1 MWSRARSSIAGYRAR
16 LHNQREVVA
25 PPGAPVGYRAGMLD
39 FITYDFGYSWS
50 VRYAMIAPLIVA
62 GSLAALAAWRSWP
75 RWVFIL
81 ATLMALWAAGAVLV
95 LNVMLNSPM
104 PLPTERFLPAGAGRV
119 LDVGA
124 GSGRAAVG
132 VLIARPHVTAT
143 GVDIYSGYWG
153 IDGNTPERFMAN
165 ARIAGVADRASARV
179 GDMRQLPFGDGEFDA
194 VVSSYAIDHLPRA
207 ERPKAIAEVAR
218 VLKPGGEFLLMI
230 IRVDWRTWL
239 VSPLLAHHPSQNPE
253 PWRELLQQHGF
264 SVEEEGTP
272 FTTLYFLARKH
283 GATRTHG
290 VDDTRWRT
298 DHPRRRGEAQVERA
312 RELRAAEA
320 VVHVE
325 LVVGDRQSERR
336 PSRGDIRVARA
347 AGRQAAANATIP
359 SASTEIAKLR
369 RSFGCSPKS
378 SVPAVRPMASANAQ
392 PIPSPTASRS
402 PA

>member
-1 MWSRARSSIAGYRAR
+1 
-16 LHNQREVVA
+16 
-25 PPGAPVGYRAGMLD
+25 MLD

-81 ATLMALWAAGAVLV
+81 ATLMALWAAGAVVV

-104 PLPTERFLPAGAGRV
+104 PLPTERFLRAGAGRV

-165 ARIAGVADRASARV
+165 ARIAGVADRAAARV

-218 VLKPGGEFLLMI
+218 VLTPGGEFLLMI

-253 PWRELLQQHGF
+253 LWRELLQQHGF

-283 GATRTHG
+283 GARRTSR
-290 VDDTRWRT
+290 VDDTPSESHPCRAIESHRPCPRT
-298 DHPRRRGEAQVERA
+298 ARDVDLERGAMADDHPRRRSERQVESAREPRA
-312 RELRAAEA
+312 R
-320 VVHVE
+320 
-325 LVVGDRQSERR
+325 
-336 PSRGDIRVARA
+336 
-347 AGRQAAANATIP
+347 
-359 SASTEIAKLR
+359 
-369 RSFGCSPKS
+369 
-378 SVPAVRPMASANAQ
+378 
-392 PIPSPTASRS
+392 
-402 PA
+402 